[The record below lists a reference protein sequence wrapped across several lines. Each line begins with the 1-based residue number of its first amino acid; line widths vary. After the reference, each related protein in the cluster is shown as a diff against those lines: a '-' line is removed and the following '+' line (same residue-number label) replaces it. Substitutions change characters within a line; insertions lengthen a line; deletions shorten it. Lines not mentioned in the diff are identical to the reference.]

1 MLPKGACLVLGNLY
15 RKPYQSIV
23 DLMERAK
30 MNLDLYL
37 TLVMLAFL
45 VVGIAAGY
53 AHGFKQG
60 KEEGYALGRSVAR
73 HTFWSE

>member
-1 MLPKGACLVLGNLY
+1 
-15 RKPYQSIV
+15 
-23 DLMERAK
+23 

-37 TLVMLAFL
+37 TLIMGAFL
-45 VVGIAAGY
+45 AVGVLAGY
-53 AHGFKQG
+53 AHGHKQG

>member
-1 MLPKGACLVLGNLY
+1 MF
-15 RKPYQSIV
+15 
-23 DLMERAK
+23 
-30 MNLDLYL
+30 NLDVYL
-37 TLVMLAFL
+37 TLVMGAFL

-53 AHGFKQG
+53 GHGFKQG

>member
-1 MLPKGACLVLGNLY
+1 MIVIDGKG
-15 RKPYQSIV
+15 
-23 DLMERAK
+23 K

-37 TLVMLAFL
+37 TLCMGAFL
-45 VVGIAAGY
+45 AVGVAAGY
-53 AHGFKQG
+53 AHGHKQG